1 MLCGY
6 TNLMDYIRILDAHE
20 HNLKHLSLDIPRN
33 QLVVLTGVSGS
44 GKSSLAFDTLYA
56 EGQRRYIES
65 MSAYARQ
72 FLGKFEKPKVEHI
85 EGLSPTI
92 AIDQKSVSKGPRST
106 VGTITEI
113 YDALRVL
120 YARVGI
126 PHCPI
131 TGVRIKP
138 HTQSEILEK
147 LVALPLGSK
156 IQVLSP
162 VVRGRKGDYN
172 HLFLELRKTGYVRAR
187 VDGEMLILDELPT
200 DYRLA
205 KTKTHDIEV
214 VIDRVVLKDDDLIRA
229 RLAKAIETAMKK
241 SNGYVTVQSVG
252 SSEAETQEWFFSK
265 YLASPHPDVPVE
277 EMAPR
282 LFSFNS
288 PYGACTKCQGLG
300 HLPIFQAERLV
311 TEPHASLDK
320 GAIGPLKKYLGKLY
334 PSFIKAFGKAYSIDI
349 ETPFHTLPIE
359 QQQFVLTGHPE
370 RPRKKIKTVPVK
382 GKRAE
387 PSADDFWDEEADLLD
402 HFSGVMAVMKRKLAD
417 ATEGQHPAQRE
428 YLQSFQVPQSC
439 PECQG
444 ARLKAFSLAVKLADL
459 NIADVCR
466 MTITQAKTFF
476 QSLPELLNDDERFIA
491 RQPIQAIE
499 HRLTFLLNVGLDYLT
514 LDRSGATLSGGEAQR
529 IRLASQIGIGLSGV
543 LYVLD
548 EPSIGLHQHNNR
560 QLIET
565 LMQLRDQGNSLVVV
579 EHDEDTIR
587 AADWVIDIG
596 PHAGR
601 HGGQLIAQGTIAS
614 VEAVTGSVTGDYLS
628 GRSTI
633 DIPSETRAGKDER
646 LTLTD
651 VTQHNLKNVT
661 VDFPLGTLAAVT
673 GMSGSG
679 KSTLVFD
686 VLDKAVRFHLGQHPV
701 PPDGLG
707 SIDGL
712 EHIDKCIH
720 IGQSPIG
727 KSSRSNPAT
736 YIGVFDAIRNVFAS
750 TETSKVRGYQSN
762 RFSFNVKGGRCEYC
776 KGEGSISTEMT
787 FLPDAKTTCEYCQGR
802 RYNPETLTVLYN
814 GASIA
819 DVLEMSV
826 DEALTLFAHQPS
838 ITRILSVLVD
848 IGLGYIRLG
857 QAASTL
863 SGGEAQRLKLAT
875 EFCKRSTGKTLY
887 LMDEPT
893 VGLHW
898 HDLKNLLRILNGLV
912 DQGNT
917 VIVVEHNLDFIKA
930 CDVVIDL
937 GPEGGERGG
946 EVLFTGTPR
955 QLATCSYS
963 LTGQYLA
970 PFFLEKELP
979 QKPTSKKSSRQKTPK
994 TDRALATR

>member
-1 MLCGY
+1 
-6 TNLMDYIRILDAHE
+6 MDTIRILDAHE
-20 HNLKHLSLDIPRN
+20 HNLKHVSLDLPRH

-92 AIDQKSVSKGPRST
+92 AIDQKSVSSGPRST

-120 YARVGI
+120 FARVGV
-126 PHCPI
+126 PHCPV

-138 HTQSEILEK
+138 HTQPEILVQ
-147 LVALPLGSK
+147 LNALPVGSK
-156 IQVLSP
+156 LQVLSP

-172 HLFLELRKTGYVRAR
+172 HLFLELRKAGFVRAR
-187 VDGEMLILDELPT
+187 IDGEMVILDELPA
-200 DYRLA
+200 DFRLA
-205 KTKTHDIEV
+205 KTKIHDIEV

-241 SNGYVTVQSVG
+241 SDGYVTVQSLDSADG
-252 SSEAETQEWFFSK
+252 DTQEWFFSK

-288 PYGACTKCQGLG
+288 PYGACPTCQGLG
-300 HLPIFQAERLV
+300 SLPIFQANLLV
-311 TEPHASLDK
+311 TEHHASLAQ

-334 PSFIKAFGKAYSIDI
+334 PSFIKAFGQAYGIHI
-349 ETPFHTLPIE
+349 ETPFRELPANH
-359 QQQFVLTGHPE
+359 QQFVLTGQPAIQ
-370 RPRKKIKTVPVK
+370 RQGTAPAKSP
-382 GKRAE
+382 KRRLA
-387 PSADDFWDEEADLLD
+387 PSAEDFWADEADLLD
-402 HFSGVMAVMKRKLAD
+402 HFDGVMAVMARKLEA
-417 ATEGQHPAQRE
+417 ALEGQNPIQRE
-428 YLQSFQVPQSC
+428 YLESFQVKQLC
-439 PECQG
+439 PSCQG
-444 ARLKAFSLAVKLADL
+444 ARLKPFSLAVTLAGL
-459 NIADVCR
+459 NIAEICQ
-466 MTITQAKTFF
+466 MTISQANTFF
-476 QSLPELLNDDERFIA
+476 QSVSAHLNDDERTIA
-491 RQPIQAIE
+491 RQPLQAIE
-499 HRLTFLLNVGLDYLT
+499 HRLSFLLNVGLDYLT
-514 LDRSGATLSGGEAQR
+514 LDRPGATLSGGEAQR

-560 QLIET
+560 QLIDT
-565 LMQLRDQGNSLVVV
+565 LQQLRDQGNSLIVV
-579 EHDEDTIR
+579 EHDEETIR
-587 AADWVIDIG
+587 AADWVVDIG
-596 PHAGR
+596 PFAGR
-601 HGGQLIAQGTIAS
+601 HGGHVVAQGHVNDIQ
-614 VEAVTGSVTGDYLS
+614 AVPQSLTGDYLA
-628 GRSTI
+628 GRRQI
-633 DIPSETRAGKDER
+633 AIPTTPRQGTGAT
-646 LTLTD
+646 LTLEGASL
-651 VTQHNLKNVT
+651 HNLKDIT
-661 VDFPLGTLAAVT
+661 VQFPLGTLTAVT

-686 VLDKAVRFHLGQHPV
+686 LLDKAVRFHLGQHPV
-701 PPDGLG
+701 PADGLAH
-707 SIDGL
+707 IRGL

-720 IGQSPIG
+720 IAQSPIG

-736 YIGVFDAIRNVFAS
+736 YVGVFDAIRNVFAS
-750 TETSKVRGYQSN
+750 TEAAKVRGYQAN
-762 RFSFNVKGGRCEYC
+762 RFSFNVKGGRCEHC
-776 KGEGSISTEMT
+776 KGDGQISVEMT
-787 FLPDAKTTCEYCQGR
+787 FLPEAKTTCEHCQGR
-802 RYNPETLTVLYN
+802 RYNAETLSVTYN
-814 GASIA
+814 GATIA

-826 DEALTLFAHQPS
+826 EDALALFAHQSS
-838 ITRILSVLVD
+838 ITRVLSVLAD
-848 IGLGYIRLG
+848 IGLGYLHLG

-875 EFCKRSTGKTLY
+875 EFCKRSTGQTLY

-898 HDLKNLLRILNGLV
+898 HDLDNLLRILNRLV

-917 VIVVEHNLDFIKA
+917 VIVVEHNLDLIKA
-930 CDVVIDL
+930 CDHVIDL

-946 EVLFTGTPR
+946 EVLFAGTP
-955 QLATCSYS
+955 QALAACPYS

-970 PFFLEKELP
+970 PLLTAQAAP
-979 QKPTSKKSSRQKTPK
+979 TPK
-994 TDRALATR
+994 DKNKRTSAKAKAPKKVLAPR